1 MHSGISKL
9 PGNKTFGVE
18 WVIDCADRQ
27 AIRKL
32 RPLYRTIRMKEYSK
46 VKVATSLS
54 GSANWW
60 KNYNSRFAKTSI
72 LWYTKKL
79 NVWLVGDDDSCLHWC
94 FCYFGVI
101 ILYDRKIILETAS
114 SCLRNRQPRS
124 LSYLEYVRNSFGR
137 VNTNCLWGSF
147 RSTFSERRSEKSRS
161 LFWLQLG
168 QRYHLLQEKGLK
180 Y

>member
-54 GSANWW
+54 GSAN
-60 KNYNSRFAKTSI
+60 
-72 LWYTKKL
+72 
-79 NVWLVGDDDSCLHWC
+79 
-94 FCYFGVI
+94 
-101 ILYDRKIILETAS
+101 
-114 SCLRNRQPRS
+114 
-124 LSYLEYVRNSFGR
+124 
-137 VNTNCLWGSF
+137 
-147 RSTFSERRSEKSRS
+147 
-161 LFWLQLG
+161 
-168 QRYHLLQEKGLK
+168 
-180 Y
+180 